1 MGIKRKFSLA
11 DIRKM
16 TEEATAELDRMV
28 LRALTRLGEECV
40 REARDRSPE
49 ASWIDQ
55 TGNLRSSIGYVIVRD
70 GEIVSRG
77 GFDAGSGGER
87 TEGGR
92 SGSKYARSLIKRDR
106 RGYTLILVAGM
117 KYAVYVEALTNKDV
131 LATPELYA
139 RRRLPELMQR
149 LAESLKKK
157 TKR

>member
-1 MGIKRKFSLA
+1 MGIKPKFSLS
-11 DIRKM
+11 DLLNM
-16 TEEATAELDRMV
+16 TKEVEQTLDRML

-49 ASWIDQ
+49 ASWIDH
-55 TGNLRSSIGYVIVRD
+55 TGNLRSSIGYVIVRP
-70 GEIVSRG
+70 GGKLKLG
-77 GFDAGSGGER
+77 GFEGEESAGANAGAS
-87 TEGGR
+87 
-92 SGSKYARSLIKRDR
+92 YAKSIAKEYSNS